1 MTVSKT
7 PKTNTAADELL
18 ALVDKHGSK
27 LCGSQIGQ
35 LLCGK
40 KADSTRFLMQAI
52 KQAGGLKK
60 FCDAHESL
68 KFVTDGGCGYVMR
81 SLNPERV
88 VTALLKLVDEG
99 NGKLSGSQVSLLYQ
113 KQPEFRG
120 IVETAGGLKKFCMKC
135 DQLSF
140 SSDGGA
146 GCVRRK
152 IAAPAVAA
160 AVAGTVR
167 HSLRA
172 KDIRWCQDT
181 IKLRFRNGEL
191 LAETLQE
198 LLRNP
203 SMVQELPVLEVVQ
216 RGEDFYAVNGNR
228 RLWVLKEYSAIQE
241 MKGRSPLAV
250 RVKVLNYDRLA
261 PQSWFKERFSTRC
274 EGTQVEIVVKH
285 RCKNYERF
293 PTMVLAM
300 AAEMRDGCK
309 GARSSG
315 SDVESTVDGDSSST
329 SSDHDA

>member
-1 MTVSKT
+1 MSCTVST
-7 PKTNTAADELL
+7 PI
-18 ALVDKHGSK
+18 ALS
-27 LCGSQIGQ
+27 
-35 LLCGK
+35 
-40 KADSTRFLMQAI
+40 
-52 KQAGGLKK
+52 
-60 FCDAHESL
+60 
-68 KFVTDGGCGYVMR
+68 
-81 SLNPERV
+81 P
-88 VTALLKLVDEG
+88 
-99 NGKLSGSQVSLLYQ
+99 VSLLYQ

-120 IVETAGGLKKFCMKC
+120 IVETAGGLKKLCMKY

-146 GCVRRK
+146 GCVRRT
-152 IAAPAVAA
+152 IATPAVA
-160 AVAGTVR
+160 AVAGTA
-167 HSLRA
+167 HDSLRA

-181 IKLRFRNGEL
+181 INLRFGNGKL
-191 LAETLQE
+191 LADTLQE

-203 SMVQELPVLEVVQ
+203 SNVQKLPVLEVVQ

-241 MKGRSPLAV
+241 MKGRSPLSV
-250 RVKVLNYDRLA
+250 RVKVLSYDRLA
-261 PQSWFKERFSTRC
+261 PQSWFKERFSTCC

-285 RCKNYERF
+285 RYKNYERF